1 MQLDAENK
9 LLNRNLINPVLKDTV
24 RIPRYGVVVLRFFA
38 KNPGFWMLRDEQSRG
53 WTRGMDIIFQVGD
66 LSDVVSTPTN
76 FPTCGSFIG
85 PDFFLL

>member
-1 MQLDAENK
+1 M
-9 LLNRNLINPVLKDTV
+9 LIYMWCELKFSF
-24 RIPRYGVVVLRFFA
+24 L
-38 KNPGFWMLRDEQSRG
+38 GFWMLRDEQSRG

-66 LSDVVSTPTN
+66 LGDVVATPTN